1 MTDTEI
7 YIPKY
12 ISHIRKNNDGI
23 VEAFQ
28 SNEEHSLGVAQL
40 AMQFAN
46 EFGMGD
52 WGYILGILHDKGKE
66 KKEFQEY
73 ICDINGIPGHKRW
86 TLYGKAHSYVGAI
99 LANEL
104 FPEYF
109 PIMSQPIM
117 GHHGSMQNYY
127 DFKKSMTQSMPT
139 EVHKPNKITPLQ
151 NVETIESINNKFD
164 FSVFMRMLFSCLKDA
179 DILDTEKFMNHV
191 KTQSYTK
198 YSTLQE
204 LLPRLISKLQ
214 ELPTNYSHVNRIR
227 KRVQD
232 LCMQK
237 SEGEKGF
244 YGLTVPTG
252 GGKTLSSVLWA
263 MKHAIHNGQKRIIIA
278 IPFTSIIVQTA
289 KILKGIFGEEN
300 VLEHHSNFF
309 VDDKTNNEELKERI
323 CAAMTNWDYPIIVTT
338 NVQLFES
345 MFSNKASDCRK
356 LHNIANSVI
365 ILDEV
370 QALPTEYI
378 NPVIEMLE
386 TYKNY
391 FGVSILFMTASQ
403 PILCG
408 TYKSWNNNIF
418 KGIAPEEWHEII
430 PSTELLHDKLR
441 RVEIKVENNVFS
453 YEDIAQTLCKYP
465 RVLCIVNSRKD
476 AKEIFDKLPQ
486 GGRYHLSRLMCPV
499 DVQTKI
505 DTIQKALRTDA
516 PIVRVVSTQLVEAG
530 VDIDFPIVF
539 RQEAGLDSILQ
550 AAGRCN
556 REGKVKLGHTFVFK
570 LDHRPI
576 KGTLSDAINAFNLF
590 KQDNFDDWLS
600 PSAMYDYYKWLY
612 KGANFDKEHILKECK
627 WDYKEWCPAINFET
641 IHNKFKLIEN
651 DGVGIVVLTNSNKG
665 LLWQIKAEGHLEQQ
679 KLWKLGKYTVNICRR
694 DFENLLSQ
702 GLLEELIPGIYQT
715 ININQYDQNVGLV
728 FDNIFLNELLIK

>member
-1 MTDTEI
+1 MIDI
-7 YIPKY
+7 YIQKY
-12 ISHIRKNNDGI
+12 ISHIRKNNDGVI
-23 VEAFQ
+23 EAFQ
-28 SNEEHSLGVAQL
+28 SNEEHSLGVAKL
-40 AMQFAN
+40 AMQFAD

-52 WGYILGILHDKGKE
+52 WGYVLGILHDKGKE

-73 ICDINGIPGHKRW
+73 IRDINGMLGHKRW
-86 TLYGKAHSYVGAI
+86 TQKGKAHSYVGAI

-104 FPEYF
+104 YPEYF

-117 GHHGSMQNYY
+117 GHHGSLQNYY
-127 DFKKSMTQSMPT
+127 DFRRSMSQSMPA
-139 EVHKPNKITPLQ
+139 EVHKPKEIAPLQ
-151 NVETIESINNKFD
+151 NVETIESIDNEFD

-191 KTQSYTK
+191 KTQSYAK
-198 YSTLQE
+198 CSTLQE

-214 ELPTNYSHVNRIR
+214 ELSNNNSHVNRIR

-232 LCMQK
+232 WCIQE

-300 VLEHHSNFF
+300 VLEHHCNFF
-309 VDDKTNNEELKERI
+309 VDEGTDNEELKERI

-378 NPVIEMLE
+378 NPVLEMLE
-386 TYKNY
+386 AYKNY
-391 FGVSILFMTASQ
+391 FGVSVLFMTASQ

-408 TYKSWNNNIF
+408 TDKSWNNKIF

-430 PSTELLHDKLR
+430 PSTEQLHDKLR
-441 RVEIKVENNVFS
+441 RVEIKVEKNEFS
-453 YEDIAQTLCKYP
+453 YEDIANTLCKYP

-476 AKEIFDKLPQ
+476 AKEIFDKLPKE
-486 GGRYHLSRLMCPV
+486 GRYHLSRLMCPV

-505 DTIQKALRTDA
+505 DTIQNALRTDA

-556 REGKVKLGHTFVFK
+556 REGKNKLGHTFVFK
-570 LDHRPI
+570 LDHCPI
-576 KGTLSDAINAFNLF
+576 KGTLSDAINAFKMF
-590 KQDNFDDWLS
+590 KQDNYDDWLS

-612 KGANFDKEHILKECK
+612 KEADFDKEHILEECGWDKKE
-627 WDYKEWCPAINFET
+627 YCPAINFET

-651 DGVGIVVLTNSNKG
+651 DGVGIVVLTNNNKE
-665 LLWQIKAEGHLEQQ
+665 LLQQIKAEGHLEQL
-679 KLWKLGKYTVNICRR
+679 KLRKLGKYTVNICRR

>member
-1 MTDTEI
+1 MIDTF
-7 YIPKY
+7 IPKC

-23 VEAFQ
+23 IEAFQ
-28 SNEEHSLGVAQL
+28 SNEEHSLGVAKL
-40 AMQFAN
+40 AMQFAD

-52 WGYILGILHDKGKE
+52 WGYVLGILHDKGKE

-73 ICDINGIPGHKRW
+73 IRNINGMLGHKRW
-86 TLYGKAHSYVGAI
+86 TQKGKAHSYVGAI

-104 FPEYF
+104 YPEYF

-117 GHHGSMQNYY
+117 GHHGNLQNYY
-127 DFKKSMTQSMPT
+127 DFRRSMSQSMPA
-139 EVHKPNKITPLQ
+139 EVHKPKEITPLQ
-151 NVETIESINNKFD
+151 NVKTIESIDNEFY

-191 KTQSYTK
+191 KPQSYAK
-198 YSTLQE
+198 CSTLQE

-214 ELPTNYSHVNRIR
+214 ELSNNNSHVNRIR

-232 LCMQK
+232 WCIQE

-244 YGLTVPTG
+244 YWLTVPTG

-300 VLEHHSNFF
+300 VLEHHCNFF
-309 VDDKTNNEELKERI
+309 VDEETDNEELKERI

-345 MFSNKASDCRK
+345 MFSNKVSDCRK

-370 QALPTEYI
+370 QALPTAYI
-378 NPVIEMLE
+378 NPILKMLE

-391 FGVSILFMTASQ
+391 FGVSVLFMTASQ

-408 TYKSWNNNIF
+408 TYKSWNNKIF
-418 KGIAPEEWHEII
+418 EGIAPEEWHEII
-430 PSTELLHDKLR
+430 PSTEMLHDKLR
-441 RVEIKVENNVFS
+441 RVKIKVEKNEFS
-453 YEDIAQTLCKYP
+453 YDDIAQTLCKYP

-476 AKEIFDKLPQ
+476 AKEIFDKLPKE
-486 GGRYHLSRLMCPV
+486 GRFHLSRLMCPV
-499 DVQTKI
+499 DVQIKI
-505 DTIQKALRTDA
+505 DKIKEALQSDA

-530 VDIDFPIVF
+530 VDLDFPVVF

-556 REGKVKLGHTFVFK
+556 REGKNDIGQTYVFK
-570 LDHRPI
+570 LDHRPT

-590 KQDNFDDWLS
+590 KQDNYEDWLS
-600 PSAMYDYYKWLY
+600 PEAMNDYFKWLY
-612 KGANFDKEHILKECK
+612 KEADFDKENIKKECG
-627 WDYKEWCPAINFET
+627 WDNREDCPAINFET
-641 IHNKFKLIEN
+641 IHQKFKLVEN
-651 DGVGIVVLTNSNKG
+651 DGVGIIVLTKNNME
-665 LLWQIKAEGHLEQQ
+665 LLRQIKAEDNIEPQ
-679 KLWKLGKYTVNICRR
+679 KLRLLGKYTVNISRR
-694 DFENLLSQ
+694 GFEKLLSQ
-702 GLLEELIPGIYQT
+702 GLLEEMIPLSNIYQT
-715 ININQYDQNVGLV
+715 ISVDQYNLDVGLV